1 MDPIVKPVS
10 PAQKERFQ
18 EKTDYMI
25 NTMIKL
31 HESMDKSSKNK
42 EDKDPG
48 FNRRELHR
56 KKLILHASA
65 VPPFDTEAPSPT
77 EFYQSFLAKKSQF
90 KALLHRFHINKIA
103 FNPNSTF
110 VTNLWNCEFF
120 WILPD
125 SHQVVALFIVR
136 RQNPPTP
143 LN

>member
-48 FNRRELHR
+48 FNRLKLHR
-56 KKLILHASA
+56 KKLI
-65 VPPFDTEAPSPT
+65 
-77 EFYQSFLAKKSQF
+77 
-90 KALLHRFHINKIA
+90 
-103 FNPNSTF
+103 
-110 VTNLWNCEFF
+110 
-120 WILPD
+120 
-125 SHQVVALFIVR
+125 
-136 RQNPPTP
+136 
-143 LN
+143 